1 MAGILVLKW
10 LRGTPE
16 RLYLCS
22 VRLAIAGYTHQPL
35 QAGSANREDGLVRRN
50 VKNVDDDGNV
60 INSVDDND
68 SIVLVARAEH
78 SFGVPTNP
86 GLHQT
91 RPHPGQALH
100 RSGRGSSET
109 SVDYR
114 DCPAAGCSGLVEIC
128 RLKLFLYRTVLQI

>member
-1 MAGILVLKW
+1 MW
-10 LRGTPE
+10 LIGTE
-16 RLYLCS
+16 WDQGYSRATLS
-22 VRLAIAGYTHQPL
+22 MEGYTHAPL
-35 QAGSANREDGLVRRN
+35 QASSANREDGLVRRY
-50 VKNVDDDGNV
+50 VKNVDDGGNV

-100 RSGRGSSET
+100 RSGRGASET
-109 SVDYR
+109 SVDSR

-128 RLKLFLYRTVLQI
+128 RLKLFVSRNVHQI